1 MVASEGSSRRMFFA
15 RTRRIDREQDAD
27 GWPDWRISQSLKGGR
42 TDEPYRNTTLRRTF
56 HITNTWLE
64 ELKEELSL
72 RNHQQAYHVLRA
84 VLHALRDRLTVAEA
98 VDLGAQLPMLI
109 RGLYYEGWTPSGK
122 PVKERKKEEFLRHIA
137 AALRESPDIYPEGV
151 VWGVFKLLERHV
163 SAGEIGDVKQ
173 ILPAEIR
180 ALWP

>member
-1 MVASEGSSRRMFFA
+1 M
-15 RTRRIDREQDAD
+15 
-27 GWPDWRISQSLKGGR
+27 SL
-42 TDEPYRNTTLRRTF
+42 TAIPPFERTF

-137 AALRESPDIYPEGV
+137 AGAQGESGHLPGGRRLGRLQAPRE
-151 VWGVFKLLERHV
+151 
-163 SAGEIGDVKQ
+163 AC
-173 ILPAEIR
+173 IR
-180 ALWP
+180 GRDR